1 MIQSCSHSNAR
12 AGELVTPHGLV
23 STPVFSPVGSQATV
37 KTMTPDELKSLDIK
51 IIMANTYHLYLR
63 PGVDVIEAM
72 GGLHRFMGWDRPIIT
87 DSGGYQIFSLAG
99 LRDISDEGVTFRSH
113 IDGSQHLIT
122 PERAIQYQQ
131 SLGAD
136 IIMVLDECPTYT
148 AAFGKVEEAMERTH
162 KWAKRCQKAHTRHDQ
177 TLFAIVQ
184 GGLFP
189 ELRRRSANFLA
200 SLDFGGYAIG
210 GLSLGES
217 KAVTQEIVEETVA
230 LLPTDKPR
238 HLMGVGS
245 PEDIVDSVA
254 KGIDIFDS
262 ALPTQ
267 VARKGALYTWQGRL
281 NIRNAVYSNMDA
293 PVDPDCDC
301 YTCRHFSAAY
311 LHHLFRCQ
319 ELLSYRLNTIHNL
332 SFISELMKKI
342 RDSIINGTFD
352 AFRDSF
358 LASYRTTNEQVRLEQ
373 KKKWLE
379 ARSRNQ
385 INKD

>member
-63 PGVDVIEAM
+63 PGINVIEAM

-342 RDSIINGTFD
+342 RDSIINETFD
-352 AFRDSF
+352 AFRESF

>member
-1 MIQSCSHSNAR
+1 
-12 AGELVTPHGLV
+12 
-23 STPVFSPVGSQATV
+23 
-37 KTMTPDELKSLDIK
+37 MTPDELKSLDIK
-51 IIMANTYHLYLR
+51 VIMANTYHLYLR
-63 PGVDVIEAM
+63 PGIDVIEAM

-99 LRDISDEGVTFRSH
+99 LRDISDEGVVFRSH

-162 KWAKRCQKAHTRHDQ
+162 KWAERCQKAKARHDQ

-189 ELRRRSANFLA
+189 ELRRRSAGFLT
-200 SLDFGGYAIG
+200 SLDFDGYAIG

-230 LLPTDKPR
+230 LLPPDKPR

-281 NIRNAVYSNMDA
+281 NIRNAVYSNMEA
-293 PVDPDCDC
+293 PIDPDCDC

-319 ELLSYRLNTIHNL
+319 ELLVYRLTTIHNL
-332 SFISELMKKI
+332 SFISKLMKKI